1 MNLKLVFRINA
12 VISVINGFGLL
23 FATSMFFEMANLT
36 VTPALIT
43 CGQFTGVTVLFV
55 ALLSWR
61 IPDIAGSAPSTL
73 GQLFG
78 IGSVMWFLIIGYHIM
93 TGQASGAPAYG
104 NIVIVGI
111 FAILF
116 FMYSNKEKET
126 E

>member
-12 VISVINGFGLL
+12 VISAINGLGLL

-43 CGQFTGVTVLFV
+43 CGQFTGVTVLFL

-61 IPDIAGSAPSTL
+61 IPDIADDTTSIFGK
-73 GQLFG
+73 LFG

-116 FMYSNKEKET
+116 FMYSRKSE
-126 E
+126 

>member
-12 VISVINGFGLL
+12 VISAINGLGLL
-23 FATSMFFEMANLT
+23 FATSMFFEMANLP

-43 CGQFTGVTVLFV
+43 CGQFTGVTILFL

-61 IPDIAGSAPSTL
+61 IPDIDGEATSTL

-116 FMYSNKEKET
+116 FMYSRKSE
-126 E
+126 

>member
-1 MNLKLVFRINA
+1 MNLNLVFRVNA
-12 VISVINGFGLL
+12 VISAINGLGLL

-43 CGQFTGVTVLFV
+43 CGQFTGVTVLFL

-61 IPDIAGSAPSTL
+61 IPDIAGGVTSTL

-104 NIVIVGI
+104 NIIIVGI

-116 FMYSNKEKET
+116 FMYSRKSE
-126 E
+126 

>member
-1 MNLKLVFRINA
+1 MNLNLVFRINA
-12 VISVINGFGLL
+12 VISAINGLGLL

-43 CGQFTGVTVLFV
+43 CGQFTGVTVLFL

-61 IPDIAGSAPSTL
+61 IPDIAGGVTSTL

-116 FMYSNKEKET
+116 FMYSRKSE
-126 E
+126 

>member
-12 VISVINGFGLL
+12 VISAINGLGLL

-43 CGQFTGVTVLFV
+43 CGQFTGVTVLFL

-61 IPDIAGSAPSTL
+61 IPDIAADATSTL

-116 FMYSNKEKET
+116 FMYSRKSE
-126 E
+126 